1 MLLRAAAGA
10 LTASGSTGGTVLGAR
25 AAGRPRA
32 RSGFEGGGGPV
43 VLSAWERGGSLVVRK
58 VGDLTGPGITT
69 RFRMDA
75 ADLGI
80 PVRAPDGRLLFVFG
94 DTFEGAS
101 VGGGWWRSPVALY
114 GRVSRGGEPV
124 GEAGELGGNVAW
136 TGAVG
141 GRYAQQ
147 LRPYSHDGP
156 SFSTVLPTDV
166 ITIGTDMYL
175 HVAAHQGFGNVR
187 WSEIWRSR
195 DAGETWHPT
204 AARFPGTLHG
214 GMFQLLTW
222 ALADDGYVYVLST
235 GFQRDKPAL
244 LHRVRADRITDPSA
258 YRSWGRR
265 AAGWAWGNPPTPVL
279 DGRVGEMCLRPLDGR
294 WLLTWFNEGDYRIDA
309 LVLDTPV
316 SVCGATAEERVT
328 LIRGAAWGR
337 EDDARVAQLYGG
349 YVIPGSTLDDLHL
362 TVSQW
367 NTEAGWPYRVMH
379 FRVRGLTAVHLP
391 GH

>member
-1 MLLRAAAGA
+1 MVP
-10 LTASGSTGGTVLGAR
+10 S
-25 AAGRPRA
+25 
-32 RSGFEGGGGPV
+32 GPV
-43 VLSAWERGGSLVVRK
+43 GGGSLVVRK

-69 RFRMDA
+69 PFRMEA

-80 PVRAPDGRLLFVFG
+80 PVRAPDGHLLFVFG
-94 DTFEGAS
+94 DTFEEAR
-101 VGGGWWRSPVALY
+101 VGGGWWRSPVALR
-114 GRVSRGGEPV
+114 GRASLS
-124 GEAGELGGNVAW
+124 GELGCGASGLGGGVAW
-136 TGAVG
+136 TAAVG

-147 LRPYSHDGP
+147 LRPYSPGGP
-156 SFSTVLPTDV
+156 AVSTVLPTDV
-166 ITIGTDMYL
+166 ITLGGDMYL
-175 HVAAHQGFGNVR
+175 HVAVHQGFGNVR
-187 WSEIWRSR
+187 WSEIWCSR
-195 DAGETWHPT
+195 DSGETWHPT
-204 AARFPGTLHG
+204 AARFPGALHG

-258 YRSWGRR
+258 YRPWGRG

-294 WLLTWFNEGDYRIDA
+294 WLLTWFDEGGYRIDA
-309 LVLDTPV
+309 LVLDAPV
-316 SVCGATAEERVT
+316 SVCETTAEDRVT
-328 LIRGAAWGR
+328 LIRGTAWGR
-337 EDDARVAQLYGG
+337 EDDAHVAQLYGG

-367 NTEAGWPYRVMH
+367 NTEAGWPYRVVH
-379 FRVRGLTAVHLP
+379 FRVHGLTAVHRP

>member
-1 MLLRAAAGA
+1 M
-10 LTASGSTGGTVLGAR
+10 
-25 AAGRPRA
+25 
-32 RSGFEGGGGPV
+32 RSGFEGGGRPV
-43 VLSAWERGGSLVVRK
+43 VRGGSERGGNLVVRK
-58 VGDLTGPGITT
+58 VADLTGPGITT
-69 RFRMDA
+69 GFRMDA

-80 PVRAPDGRLLFVFG
+80 PVTAPDGRLLFVFG
-94 DTFEGAS
+94 DTFEEAR

-114 GRVSRGGEPV
+114 GCMSPDGELRG
-124 GEAGELGGNVAW
+124 AQGELGRSVDWAA
-136 TGAVG
+136 AVG
-141 GRYAQQ
+141 GQHAQQ
-147 LRPYSHDGP
+147 LRPYAHDDP
-156 SFSTVLPTDV
+156 SLSTVLPTDV
-166 ITIGTDMYL
+166 ITIGSDMYL
-175 HVAAHQGFGNVR
+175 HVAVHQGFGNVR

-222 ALADDGYVYVLST
+222 ALGDDGYVYVLST

-244 LHRVRADRITDPSA
+244 LHRVPAERITDPSA

-265 AAGWAWGNPPTPVL
+265 AGGWWTRGRRDRGWSWGDRPTPVL

-294 WLLTWFNEGDYRIDA
+294 WLLTWFDEGGYRIDA

-316 SVCGATAEERVT
+316 AVCETTVEDRVT
-328 LIRGAAWGR
+328 LIRGGAWGQ
-337 EDDARVAQLYGG
+337 EDDFHVAQLYGG

-367 NTEAGWPYRVMH
+367 NTAVGWPYRVMH
-379 FRVRGLTAVHLP
+379 FRVRGLADTP
-391 GH
+391 